1 MPGFVIQSQEFDV
14 YINYASSY
22 REAIK
27 ALEQLL
33 ENADTVEYLKVVFCS
48 LYVSLFSTV
57 HSFVTE
63 ISNMCA

>member
-22 REAIK
+22 REAVK

-33 ENADTVEYLKVVFCS
+33 ENADAVEYLKVVFCS
-48 LYVSLFSTV
+48 VYVSVSSTMY
-57 HSFVTE
+57 SFVTE
-63 ISNMCA
+63 INNMCA

>member
-22 REAIK
+22 REAVK

-33 ENADTVEYLKVVFCS
+33 ENADAVEYLKVVICS
-48 LYVSLFSTV
+48 VYVL

-63 ISNMCA
+63 INNMCA